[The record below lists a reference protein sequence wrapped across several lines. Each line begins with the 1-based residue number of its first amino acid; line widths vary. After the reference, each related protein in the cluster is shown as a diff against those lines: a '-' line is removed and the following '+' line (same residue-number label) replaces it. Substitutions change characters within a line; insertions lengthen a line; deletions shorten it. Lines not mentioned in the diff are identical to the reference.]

1 MMLGRAFRGGCR
13 FAEKDKLPLPFLW
26 RSFYRKDY
34 LTFSDTSIKALFR
47 DKPFNCDYF
56 FTFCTLVRLR
66 LIEPNAIR
74 QRENA
79 RYTHR
84 SNSGIVV
91 RCRQFFFLLSS
102 DLVCRVKQFTRL
114 KLNVISLHL
123 GIILTTFSKNESI
136 VKLPLHWKLLLNFE
150 IIRD

>member
-84 SNSGIVV
+84 SNSGSA
-91 RCRQFFFLLSS
+91 LSS

-114 KLNVISLHL
+114 KLNVISLHRDN
-123 GIILTTFSKNESI
+123 INDI
-136 VKLPLHWKLLLNFE
+136 FE
-150 IIRD
+150 ERIDCEITVTLETSS

>member
-56 FTFCTLVRLR
+56 FYILYARSFTFNRTECDKTK
-66 LIEPNAIR
+66 
-74 QRENA
+74 RERALHASIKFGNC
-79 RYTHR
+79 RID
-84 SNSGIVV
+84 NS
-91 RCRQFFFLLSS
+91 FFCSS
-102 DLVCRVKQFTRL
+102 DLVQSR
-114 KLNVISLHL
+114 
-123 GIILTTFSKNESI
+123 
-136 VKLPLHWKLLLNFE
+136 
-150 IIRD
+150 

>member
-91 RCRQFFFLLSS
+91 STILFSALRILFS
-102 DLVCRVKQFTRL
+102 RVKQFTRL

-123 GIILTTFSKNESI
+123 GIILTIFSKNESI
-136 VKLPLHWKLLLNFE
+136 VKLPLHWELLLNFE